1 MVTDEEGSEVDSI
14 EVIRDKDK
22 LYMVEDPTC
31 LIHLDETS

>member
-22 LYMVEDPTC
+22 LFIGEDPTC
-31 LIHLDETS
+31 LMHLDGN